1 VKPRGWSYAAGEE
14 SLRGFVS
21 CNDSLDAGALSQ
33 PVVRLPQGNRAYAGT
48 LDLSSSASPM
58 RSPSGPR
65 M

>member
-1 VKPRGWSYAAGEE
+1 MNAAGA
-14 SLRGFVS
+14 LRGFVR
-21 CNDSLDAGALSQ
+21 CNDSLDAGAVSR
-33 PVVRLPQGNRAYAGT
+33 PAVRSPQGDRTYARS